1 MSEDALADEIRHAVE
16 APSTRIVVVGGGVAG
31 LVVARECARPGF
43 AVTLLEASGRVGGSV
58 APLELDGL
66 TLDAGAES
74 FATRGGHVA
83 ALLESLGLSDDVVQ
97 PNAAGA
103 WVRHGSRSVPLPK
116 AGLLGIP
123 SSPLARD
130 VVAAIGRRGAFR
142 AYLDRLKPVLKIGQ
156 EKRLGALVRQRMG
169 DKVLDLLVAPVVT
182 GVYSASPDD
191 LDVDVV
197 APGLNA
203 ALTRL
208 GSLSGA
214 VGELRS
220 TAKAG
225 SAVGHRGPATPD
237 DAFARSFNSLGQLAL
252 QGVQVSARA
261 TDLSTGAVLF
271 SVDDHVV
278 MPTASIGKVLLL
290 VEVAARLE
298 SGQLSPLVQLDRLP
312 QDAAGDSGIWQ
323 HLQVPALPVADLA
336 ALVGASSD
344 NLATNV
350 LLRRV
355 GLEAVSARTEAL
367 GLTRTGLLDLAR
379 DHRGP
384 DDAPQLSVGSAN
396 ELTWLF
402 SALARGE
409 VVDAATSQRV
419 ISWLSLNSDFSLVS
433 SAFGLDPHSHRHA
446 EHGILLVNKT
456 GIDAGVRS
464 EVGVLRGPNAG
475 VTYAVSTYFDDTE
488 LPERLAVIEGMRTVG
503 IDLLEYVF

>member
-1 MSEDALADEIRHAVE
+1 MQTQESERRRRHA
-16 APSTRIVVVGGGVAG
+16 T
-31 LVVARECARPGF
+31 ARRAR
-43 AVTLLEASGRVGGSV
+43 
-58 APLELDGL
+58 
-66 TLDAGAES
+66 
-74 FATRGGHVA
+74 H
-83 ALLESLGLSDDVVQ
+83 
-97 PNAAGA
+97 
-103 WVRHGSRSVPLPK
+103 
-116 AGLLGIP
+116 
-123 SSPLARD
+123 
-130 VVAAIGRRGAFR
+130 RGA
-142 AYLDRLKPVLKIGQ
+142 
-156 EKRLGALVRQRMG
+156 
-169 DKVLDLLVAPVVT
+169 
-182 GVYSASPDD
+182 
-191 LDVDVV
+191 
-197 APGLNA
+197 A
-203 ALTRL
+203 A
-208 GSLSGA
+208 
-214 VGELRS
+214 
-220 TAKAG
+220 
-225 SAVGHRGPATPD
+225 PD

-355 GLEAVSARTEAL
+355 GLEAVSARTESL

>member
-1 MSEDALADEIRHAVE
+1 MPPDRGSIVTTRLQGAAQNQPHSLAGDPDHVTMQTQESERRRRHAE
-16 APSTRIVVVGGGVAG
+16 ARR
-31 LVVARECARPGF
+31 AR
-43 AVTLLEASGRVGGSV
+43 
-58 APLELDGL
+58 
-66 TLDAGAES
+66 
-74 FATRGGHVA
+74 
-83 ALLESLGLSDDVVQ
+83 
-97 PNAAGA
+97 
-103 WVRHGSRSVPLPK
+103 
-116 AGLLGIP
+116 
-123 SSPLARD
+123 
-130 VVAAIGRRGAFR
+130 
-142 AYLDRLKPVLKIGQ
+142 
-156 EKRLGALVRQRMG
+156 
-169 DKVLDLLVAPVVT
+169 
-182 GVYSASPDD
+182 
-191 LDVDVV
+191 
-197 APGLNA
+197 
-203 ALTRL
+203 
-208 GSLSGA
+208 
-214 VGELRS
+214 
-220 TAKAG
+220 
-225 SAVGHRGPATPD
+225 HRGPSTAA
-237 DAFARSFNSLGQLAL
+237 DAFSRSFTSLGQLAL

-290 VEVAARLE
+290 VEVAARLQ

-336 ALVGASSD
+336 ALVGATSD

-367 GLTRTGLLDLAR
+367 GLTRTALLDLVR

-402 SALARGE
+402 SSLARGE
-409 VVDAATSQRV
+409 IVDAATSQRV

-456 GIDAGVRS
+456 GTDAGVRS

-488 LPERLAVIEGMRTVG
+488 LPDRLAVIDGMRTVG